1 MNKVAWN
8 ITFEQKIKFEIK
20 DIYFVESEN
29 INWTFTYFFYW
40 KTYINSSSE
49 LLKSLDEKANI
60 NSINHD
66 VSISTEDNIEVYQ
79 DRPIDWVYTITS
91 IEWNEENFDSVIE
104 KFAESSPFIVSIR
117 EVESSLRFWNRI
129 IRIDIVN

>member
-1 MNKVAWN
+1 MNKVAGN

-29 INWTFTYFFYW
+29 INGTFTYFFYG

-79 DRPIDWVYTITS
+79 DRPIDGVYTITS
-91 IEWNEENFDSVIE
+91 IEGNEENFDSVIE

-117 EVESSLRFWNRI
+117 EVESSLRFGNRI